1 MSDINTEA
9 FLKEVDALYNSQNK
23 TRKEQ
28 ADNWLQ
34 AFQKTS
40 EAWSISNYLL
50 REHQDPQV
58 LIEARYF
65 CARTLR
71 QKITLDLHQ
80 LDSNARISLRDS
92 LLELL
97 YQYRSGPRNVIT
109 QLCLSIAALALQ
121 MQDWKNV
128 THQVAE
134 FYGKNPETI
143 LCLLEFLKILP
154 EEVYTNNRIPISDHE
169 FRIRAKELLTDN
181 ANEVL
186 QTLLIYLQNLGT
198 STEYQVKVFEC
209 LLSWIDS
216 GDIPVTALES
226 NPFLAISF
234 EALQSDELYDIAV
247 DLVCQIIHES
257 GGIPES
263 MTLIEQIYP
272 RLLPLRESLKRAMLD
287 EDDDKVRGYCRIFT
301 QAGESYLQLI
311 VQHSDAF
318 QSIVESIAECTTY
331 HDTEIVRITFYFWHM
346 LADTLY
352 EPRHADIK
360 HKFKN
365 IYSALV
371 NVMIKHLHYPNDLS
385 SWTAE
390 KRDEFREFRHVMGD
404 VLKDSCLIAGSQEC
418 LSKPYNIL
426 TSHISGN
433 AINGCAAEWQEIEAP
448 LFSLRAMGSEVEDEE
463 SVVLP
468 QIMQLL
474 QQLPNHPKIRY
485 AATLVIARY
494 SHWTRRHPEFIPFQ
508 LNFISSG
515 IEHEE
520 VSAASSLAL
529 KYLSKDCSGLL
540 IEFLP
545 QLHIFYLNVTNTLHG
560 IDLFEVTEA
569 VAYVIAAVQPSD
581 LLKYLQMFCLPIA
594 QKLHEFANKYTNGAS
609 SINDKEIRE
618 ACDKLEQVSLIIR
631 TIAERQE
638 ESNNAEVTNLQVHP
652 SIAIIQELWPVID
665 LLLVHFGD
673 NPQLSESICK
683 CFKYCVVSYRVYF
696 RPLLPELIE
705 RLVTTFDKTG
715 LSCYL
720 WVATKCVREHT
731 DGEGTAATLA
741 LLSFVQRLSVSMFKF
756 LSEKKLE
763 DIPDV
768 IEDYF
773 RMLIAFVDCA
783 PFTFS
788 SSRILP
794 TVVQAG
800 LTSLTLEQH
809 DALFSII
816 TFFNKFLAF
825 TVELKQQQQ
834 GGGSNNIRSGVLQS
848 TNLSQNPPITPT
860 TPTTT
865 TQQSSE
871 STTAVLLTLETL
883 FNQFGL
889 QLVSSMFKGLLY
901 TFPRDLQ
908 PDCHEIIKSLARLF
922 PLECQQWIIESA
934 QQLQDANLTID
945 QKNMFI
951 RDANIAIQ
959 EQDWNKLRI
968 AINDFVA
975 IFRRRNLGSRERRS
989 RFDND

>member
-390 KRDEFREFRHVMGD
+390 KRDEFREFRHDQIDIGKEVLGVNHGVKYGHSSQVD
-404 VLKDSCLIAGSQEC
+404 VG
-418 LSKPYNIL
+418 
-426 TSHISGN
+426 
-433 AINGCAAEWQEIEAP
+433 
-448 LFSLRAMGSEVEDEE
+448 
-463 SVVLP
+463 
-468 QIMQLL
+468 
-474 QQLPNHPKIRY
+474 
-485 AATLVIARY
+485 
-494 SHWTRRHPEFIPFQ
+494 
-508 LNFISSG
+508 
-515 IEHEE
+515 
-520 VSAASSLAL
+520 
-529 KYLSKDCSGLL
+529 
-540 IEFLP
+540 
-545 QLHIFYLNVTNTLHG
+545 
-560 IDLFEVTEA
+560 
-569 VAYVIAAVQPSD
+569 
-581 LLKYLQMFCLPIA
+581 
-594 QKLHEFANKYTNGAS
+594 
-609 SINDKEIRE
+609 
-618 ACDKLEQVSLIIR
+618 
-631 TIAERQE
+631 
-638 ESNNAEVTNLQVHP
+638 
-652 SIAIIQELWPVID
+652 QEL
-665 LLLVHFGD
+665 
-673 NPQLSESICK
+673 
-683 CFKYCVVSYRVYF
+683 
-696 RPLLPELIE
+696 
-705 RLVTTFDKTG
+705 
-715 LSCYL
+715 
-720 WVATKCVREHT
+720 
-731 DGEGTAATLA
+731 
-741 LLSFVQRLSVSMFKF
+741 
-756 LSEKKLE
+756 
-763 DIPDV
+763 
-768 IEDYF
+768 
-773 RMLIAFVDCA
+773 
-783 PFTFS
+783 
-788 SSRILP
+788 
-794 TVVQAG
+794 
-800 LTSLTLEQH
+800 
-809 DALFSII
+809 
-816 TFFNKFLAF
+816 
-825 TVELKQQQQ
+825 
-834 GGGSNNIRSGVLQS
+834 
-848 TNLSQNPPITPT
+848 
-860 TPTTT
+860 
-865 TQQSSE
+865 SSE
-871 STTAVLLTLETL
+871 RNKRNVNKSD
-883 FNQFGL
+883 
-889 QLVSSMFKGLLY
+889 FKGLTIKLPEEDKAKFKKTISGDEY
-901 TFPRDLQ
+901 SLKKERYEFEVFQLFISNSNNQITLSNHKLTLKTMKEFEILLPNPKGADGGLTLSKRK
-908 PDCHEIIKSLARLF
+908 PDRYFNVQLNYNLSNTKNKINNGVDKEGKSDNMLSKIPEHPPEIY
-922 PLECQQWIIESA
+922 IER
-934 QQLQDANLTID
+934 
-945 QKNMFI
+945 KI
-951 RDANIAIQ
+951 R
-959 EQDWNKLRI
+959 
-968 AINDFVA
+968 
-975 IFRRRNLGSRERRS
+975 S
-989 RFDND
+989 